1 MKHLEAVSVKLNK
14 ETELKK
20 QWQKILDKIR
30 QLDELQHYGAMLQET
45 TNTLKKQ

>member
-20 QWQKILDKIR
+20 QWQKILDKIKQLEGLKIR
-30 QLDELQHYGAMLQET
+30 Q
-45 TNTLKKQ
+45 